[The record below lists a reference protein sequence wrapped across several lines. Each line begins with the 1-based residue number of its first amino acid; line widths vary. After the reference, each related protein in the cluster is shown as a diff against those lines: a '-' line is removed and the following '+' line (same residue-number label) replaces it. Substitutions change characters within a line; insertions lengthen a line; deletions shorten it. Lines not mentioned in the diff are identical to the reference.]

1 MAQAFM
7 RDDELCR
14 KYAKFA
20 ADLDRWHFKI
30 IYWFMFVLNLVI
42 LFIAS
47 WAYTRSQVTNEQF
60 SHEPR
65 RRARM
70 LVRYMLMCLACVLV
84 SAAVVVM
91 EAFSLLAL
99 QFCDGENLISLY
111 WSTWTMIQV
120 GSLIAMMGI
129 ILAMAHSL
137 RNRRHP
143 PWALALGT
151 PVLVIAGLLHL
162 IHDCTKKR
170 VKKMAT
176 ASIMKSNAPSMSEVN
191 TIQGNLE
198 DELDNTILG
207 EFIGFTVEGGPI
219 VRFNDSMP
227 LNLNMDYGFELLG
240 YYDGTRPVVAYQK
253 GAVQFLPTDKD
264 KTLPPK
270 ETRLKRERSADKL
283 QEPGRDEISSA

>member
-1 MAQAFM
+1 MAQAFE

-47 WAYTRSQVTNEQF
+47 WTYTRSQDMNEQF
-60 SHEPR
+60 RHEPR
-65 RRARM
+65 RRTRM
-70 LVRYMLMCLACVLV
+70 LVRYMLMCLACVVV

-91 EAFSLLAL
+91 EGFSLLAL

-176 ASIMKSNAPSMSEVN
+176 GSIMKSNAPSMSEVN

-227 LNLNMDYGFELLG
+227 LNLNPDYGFELLG
-240 YYDGTRPVVAYQK
+240 YCDGTRPVVAYQK

-264 KTLPPK
+264 RVFTPK
-270 ETRLKRERSADKL
+270 EARLKEEKSAEKL
-283 QEPGRDEISSA
+283 QESLGNEISSA

>member
-1 MAQAFM
+1 MAQTFM
-7 RDDELCR
+7 RDDELC
-14 KYAKFA
+14 KQYAKFA

-42 LFIAS
+42 LFVAS
-47 WAYTRSQVTNEQF
+47 WAYIRSQDTNEQF

-65 RRARM
+65 RRTRM

-91 EAFSLLAL
+91 EAFALLAL

-170 VKKMAT
+170 VKRMAT
-176 ASIMKSNAPSMSEVN
+176 GSIMKSNAPSMSEVN

-207 EFIGFTVEGGPI
+207 DFIGFTVEGGPI
-219 VRFNDSMP
+219 VRFNNSMP
-227 LNLNMDYGFELLG
+227 LNLNTDYGFELLG
-240 YYDGTRPVVAYQK
+240 YYDNTRPVVAYQK
-253 GAVQFLPTDKD
+253 GAVQFLSTDKD
-264 KTLPPK
+264 KPLPPK
-270 ETRLKRERSADKL
+270 EARIKQGKSAEKL
-283 QEPGRDEISSA
+283 QESRENEISSA

>member
-47 WAYTRSQVTNEQF
+47 WAYTRYAAYLTRIPNAHSHEYMYRSQVTNEQF

-143 PWALALGT
+143 
-151 PVLVIAGLLHL
+151 
-162 IHDCTKKR
+162 
-170 VKKMAT
+170 
-176 ASIMKSNAPSMSEVN
+176 
-191 TIQGNLE
+191 
-198 DELDNTILG
+198 
-207 EFIGFTVEGGPI
+207 
-219 VRFNDSMP
+219 
-227 LNLNMDYGFELLG
+227 
-240 YYDGTRPVVAYQK
+240 
-253 GAVQFLPTDKD
+253 
-264 KTLPPK
+264 
-270 ETRLKRERSADKL
+270 
-283 QEPGRDEISSA
+283 

>member
-1 MAQAFM
+1 MVQAFM
-7 RDDELCR
+7 RDEELCR

-47 WAYTRSQVTNEQF
+47 WTYTRSQDTNEQL
-60 SHEPR
+60 SHDPR
-65 RRARM
+65 RRTRM
-70 LVRYMLMCLACVLV
+70 LIRYMLMCLACVLV

-91 EAFSLLAL
+91 EGFSLLAL

-176 ASIMKSNAPSMSEVN
+176 GSIMKSNAPSMSEVN

-198 DELDNTILG
+198 DDLDNIILSD
-207 EFIGFTVEGGPI
+207 FIGFTVEGGPI
-219 VRFNDSMP
+219 IRFNDSMP
-227 LNLNMDYGFELLG
+227 LNLNTDYGFELLG

-253 GAVQFLPTDKD
+253 GAVQFLSTDKD
-264 KTLPPK
+264 KAVPPK
-270 ETRLKRERSADKL
+270 EARSKQEKSAEKL
-283 QEPGRDEISSA
+283 QEPHMGEISSA